1 MGLDNDDIKQLIA
14 ILQKG
19 LVEDSDSPKNDNEND
34 EVVEQQE
41 IIKPT
46 KKSRRNTNS
55 NRSSNK
61 KTRQKFV
68 NKFLSMNEATMHKD
82 DVAIDKKLNKA
93 PPTQRSRQYQN
104 VKVKCR
110 VCGKEESVSP
120 ALVESRERYKCNKC
134 STSPG

>member
-1 MGLDNDDIKQLIA
+1 MGLDKDDIKQLIA

-19 LVEDSDSPKNDNEND
+19 LTDEVELSQDDVEGD
-34 EVVEQQE
+34 EVVEE

-46 KKSRRNTNS
+46 KKSRRNRNPNP
-55 NRSSNK
+55 NRSSSK
-61 KTRQKFV
+61 KARPKFV
-68 NKFLSMNEATMHKD
+68 NKFLSMSEANMHKD

-93 PPTQRSRQYQN
+93 PPTERSRQYQN
-104 VKVKCR
+104 IKVKCR

-134 STSPG
+134 ATSPG